1 MIGLARET
9 LLALVLVA
17 GSACAQGVVL
27 RRSEPPPVGE
37 VVSMDMQGVTVG
49 SGSVSP
55 VLVPWGRVL
64 SVDGGGSFDE
74 IADLAWRAP
83 LRVARGDTLTAEP
96 MFERLVA
103 LLGES
108 NGPTT
113 AEALWGLMVCQRAR
127 GADALAVQT
136 WSAWT
141 DASSHRSQTPVYQPR
156 GSGRNEGS
164 ELDQAFLGVL
174 IATMPPIWPGSA
186 EPSLLATQEIGAIQS
201 RGDLLLAWYRSSA
214 RLAAGLPAEFPE
226 VTSSDP
232 AVLLVRDLVLA
243 QSGQPRDARPARD
256 RLLDRLD
263 GLRSSWASAWIHAA
277 VGRSLIAEPDRSAQ
291 ELGVVHLLH
300 VPAQWS
306 VVTPGLART
315 SLADAAGMLEQFGDT
330 PGQEAIEAELRRLRL
345 ASHSQQE
352 SVP

>member
-1 MIGLARET
+1 MF
-9 LLALVLVA
+9 A
-17 GSACAQGVVL
+17 GFACAQGVVL
-27 RRSEPPPVGE
+27 RQSEPPPVGE
-37 VVSMDMQGVTVG
+37 VVSIDAQGVTVG
-49 SGSVSP
+49 SGTVSP

-64 SVDGGGSFDE
+64 SVDGGGSYAE

-83 LRVARGDTLTAEP
+83 LRLDRRDTLTAEP

-103 LLGES
+103 MLGES
-108 NGPTT
+108 KGPTT
-113 AEALWGLMVCQRAR
+113 AAALWGLMTCQRAR
-127 GADALAVQT
+127 GADDLAVQT

-141 DASSHRSQTPVYQPR
+141 DASAYRGDTPVYRPR
-156 GSGRNEGS
+156 GFGRDEGS
-164 ELDQAFLGVL
+164 GLGGAFLGVL
-174 IATMPPIWPGSA
+174 IATMPPIWPEAA
-186 EPSLLATQEIGAIQS
+186 EPSLLATHEIGATES

-226 VTSSDP
+226 ATSSDP

-256 RLLDRLD
+256 RLLDQLD
-263 GLRSSWASAWIHAA
+263 GLRGSWASAWIHAA

-306 VVTPGLART
+306 MVTPGLAST
-315 SLADAAGMLEQFGDT
+315 SLADAASMLEQFGDR

-352 SVP
+352 FVP